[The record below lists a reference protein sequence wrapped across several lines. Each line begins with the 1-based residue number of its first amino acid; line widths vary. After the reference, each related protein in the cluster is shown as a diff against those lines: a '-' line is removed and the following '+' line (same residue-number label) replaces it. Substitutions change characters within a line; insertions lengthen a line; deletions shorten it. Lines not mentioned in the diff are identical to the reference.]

1 MEHGRRPTASVERGC
16 CLVGVEM
23 VLHVVRDS
31 REGGGLAS
39 LLVFSSHELQ
49 CAFFSNPK
57 FQIPPLRH
65 PSNDGSSNPWSAST
79 PHKPR
84 APFCKRRAGSPPVQ
98 SHGAGSN
105 VPPRNSPSMSKPL
118 EKREKNGA
126 SRHLQRLRQGSG
138 ADMPL
143 LPRGHLLLA
152 FLPRHESPTAR
163 PDLPN
168 PRNTPTKSQ
177 PALATGS
184 RGAVP

>member
-57 FQIPPLRH
+57 FQIPPPRH

-84 APFCKRRAGSPPVQ
+84 APFCKRRAPLPSSPMGQAAMFLPETLL
-98 SHGAGSN
+98 SI
-105 VPPRNSPSMSKPL
+105 SKPL

-143 LPRGHLLLA
+143 LPRGYLLLA

-177 PALATGS
+177 PTRATGS

>member
-31 REGGGLAS
+31 REGLRRTGDPIQNSKFPHQSIHPMTGVQTLGQHRPRTSPGPHFANAERDPLPS
-39 LLVFSSHELQ
+39 SPMGQAAMFLPETLLS
-49 CAFFSNPK
+49 
-57 FQIPPLRH
+57 I
-65 PSNDGSSNPWSAST
+65 
-79 PHKPR
+79 
-84 APFCKRRAGSPPVQ
+84 
-98 SHGAGSN
+98 
-105 VPPRNSPSMSKPL
+105 SKPL

-143 LPRGHLLLA
+143 LPRGHLLLT

-177 PALATGS
+177 PARATGS

>member
-1 MEHGRRPTASVERGC
+1 MDGVRLRAWSVYVVWWELKWCCMWCVTRGKVEDWRACWCFPLTSCNVHSFPIQNSKFPHQGIHPMTGVQTLSQHRPRTSPGPHFANAERDPLPSSPMGQAAMF
-16 CLVGVEM
+16 LPET
-23 VLHVVRDS
+23 L
-31 REGGGLAS
+31 
-39 LLVFSSHELQ
+39 FS
-49 CAFFSNPK
+49 
-57 FQIPPLRH
+57 I
-65 PSNDGSSNPWSAST
+65 
-79 PHKPR
+79 
-84 APFCKRRAGSPPVQ
+84 
-98 SHGAGSN
+98 
-105 VPPRNSPSMSKPL
+105 SKPL

-177 PALATGS
+177 PARATGS